1 MTDDS
6 AHMSTQ
12 AVAALSELIYQ
23 YATKSLSNDLLAFSR
38 HANRRTITLEDV
50 LLMARKDPQLQEKLQ
65 TFMEREKLS
74 PPKGSTSSKKK
85 KKKDDASP
93 KPKMTQRMRNLDVML
108 KKGIDSSF
116 DDSSTDGDVEMADKP
131 QAAGTSAHFAL
142 NIDEDSDDDV
152 IAGKENQKQ
161 PVLKK
166 AKPSLEDDLLTDTD
180 DEETAAA
187 AKPVAKKAPTF
198 LAGGTKS
205 GFSSDESDDDML

>member
-1 MTDDS
+1 MVSITSAHWTPATFTPYSNLLATSNLANYTFCLSPEKERKGAFKRIELLIFISHVYLLMADSATERDLRASLQHAVAQICLEEEMTDDS

-85 KKKDDASP
+85 KRRT
-93 KPKMTQRMRNLDVML
+93 MLLRNR
-108 KKGIDSSF
+108 KWHSEWE
-116 DDSSTDGDVEMADKP
+116 TW
-131 QAAGTSAHFAL
+131 TSC
-142 NIDEDSDDDV
+142 
-152 IAGKENQKQ
+152 
-161 PVLKK
+161 
-166 AKPSLEDDLLTDTD
+166 
-180 DEETAAA
+180 
-187 AKPVAKKAPTF
+187 
-198 LAGGTKS
+198 
-205 GFSSDESDDDML
+205 